1 VPYLPNTPQD
11 REAMLKSIGVSSLE
25 DLLADIP
32 EAVRLKRALSLPPA
46 LSEMEL
52 VKLMNE
58 LAESNRDTC
67 HTVSFLGAGSYDH
80 YIPAAVDHVIS
91 RSEFYTAYTPYQ
103 AEVSQGTLQAIYEY
117 QSLICEL
124 TGMDAGNASMYDGA
138 SALAEAALLA
148 HAATKRKEFILSGAV
163 HPHWRQ
169 VVETYCQGMDV
180 EIKTIPLKDGL
191 TDLNRLSEIVS
202 DRTACVVLSQP
213 NFFGCIEEAGEAGR
227 IAHARGALYLLA
239 CDPMSWSLLK
249 SPAEYGADVAVAEG
263 QPFGLPMS
271 FGGPYLGIFAA
282 KKDFVRLMPG
292 RIVGVTQDKEGR
304 RAFVLTLQTREQH
317 IRREKATSNIC
328 TNEGLCALAATVYLT
343 LMGKQGFRQVGELC
357 LQKAHYLAD
366 GIAAIDGFSIPHKQP
381 FFKEFPVLYKGDTR
395 KLLSNLSDK
404 GFLLGPELGRF
415 HPDWKGMFLVAVTEK
430 RTKEEMD
437 GLIKTMKARHP
448 EILALVLSM
457 HDEALYAERALRA
470 GARGYVNKQ
479 QLDDTLL
486 VAIRRVLNGET
497 YLSEKAGAWFAAK
510 FLGGVTLEKDSPL
523 TVLTDRELE
532 VFRLIGQGSCTREIA
547 QQLHLS
553 VKTIESYREHIK
565 QKLAQ
570 GKQQLVNAQA
580 AVQIDDKAI
589 SSSMRAKA
597 VDDEIVRHS
606 LVTYQGK
613 VVHQGA
619 LKAMNAV

>member
-1 VPYLPNTPQD
+1 MPYLPNTPQD

-32 EAVRLKRALSLPPA
+32 EAVRLKRALDLPPA
-46 LSEMEL
+46 LSERA
-52 VKLMNE
+52 VKFMNE
-58 LAESNRDTC
+58 LAEQNQDTC

-80 YIPAAVDHVIS
+80 YIPAVVDHVIS

-124 TGMDAGNASMYDGA
+124 TGLDAANASMYDGA

-148 HAATKRKEFILSGAV
+148 HTATKRPEFLVSQAV
-163 HPHWRQ
+163 HPNWRR
-169 VVETYCQGMDV
+169 VVKTYCQGMEV
-180 EIKTIPLKDGL
+180 EIKTIPMKDGL
-191 TDLNRLSEIVS
+191 TDLNRLSEMVS

-227 IAHARGALYLLA
+227 IAHARGALFILS

-357 LQKAHYLAD
+357 LQKAHYLQEEIIKLT
-366 GIAAIDGFSIPHKQP
+366 GFQPTFQAA
-381 FFKEFPVLYKGDTR
+381 FFKEFAVKTPLPPSTLAK
-395 KLLSNLSDK
+395 KLLPK
-404 GFLLGPELGRF
+404 GFFAGVDLGEFYPEFKDSLLIT
-415 HPDWKGMFLVAVTEK
+415 VTEK
-430 RTKEEMD
+430 RTRQEME
-437 GLIKTMKARHP
+437 RF
-448 EILALVLSM
+448 ILALKEDVL
-457 HDEALYAERALRA
+457 
-470 GARGYVNKQ
+470 
-479 QLDDTLL
+479 
-486 VAIRRVLNGET
+486 
-497 YLSEKAGAWFAAK
+497 
-510 FLGGVTLEKDSPL
+510 
-523 TVLTDRELE
+523 
-532 VFRLIGQGSCTREIA
+532 
-547 QQLHLS
+547 
-553 VKTIESYREHIK
+553 
-565 QKLAQ
+565 
-570 GKQQLVNAQA
+570 
-580 AVQIDDKAI
+580 
-589 SSSMRAKA
+589 
-597 VDDEIVRHS
+597 
-606 LVTYQGK
+606 
-613 VVHQGA
+613 
-619 LKAMNAV
+619 

>member
-32 EAVRLKRALSLPPA
+32 ETVRLKRALSLPPA

-58 LAESNRDTC
+58 LAERNQDTC

-124 TGMDAGNASMYDGA
+124 TGMDAANASMYDGA

-148 HAATKRKEFILSGAV
+148 HAATKRPEFLVSQAV
-163 HPHWRQ
+163 HPNWRQ
-169 VVETYCQGMDV
+169 VLETYCQGLGV
-180 EIKTIPLKDGL
+180 EIRTIPLRDGL
-191 TDLNRLSEIVS
+191 TDLHRLSKMVS
-202 DRTACVVLSQP
+202 EATACVMLSQP
-213 NFFGCIEEAGEAGR
+213 NFLGCLEEAGEVAH
-227 IAHARGALYLLA
+227 IAQAKGALFLLA

-357 LQKAHYLAD
+357 LQKAHYLHD
-366 GIAAIDGFSIPHKQP
+366 EIAKLKGFAPAFKAP
-381 FFKEFPVLYKGDTR
+381 FFKEFAVKTPIPPGELAR
-395 KLLSNLSDK
+395 KLLPK
-404 GFLLGPELGRF
+404 GFFAGVDLGGFYPEYTDSLLI
-415 HPDWKGMFLVAVTEK
+415 AVTEK
-430 RTKEEMD
+430 RTRQEMD
-437 GLIKTMKARHP
+437 RFV
-448 EILALVLSM
+448 LALK
-457 HDEALYAERALRA
+457 EATA
-470 GARGYVNKQ
+470 
-479 QLDDTLL
+479 
-486 VAIRRVLNGET
+486 
-497 YLSEKAGAWFAAK
+497 
-510 FLGGVTLEKDSPL
+510 
-523 TVLTDRELE
+523 
-532 VFRLIGQGSCTREIA
+532 
-547 QQLHLS
+547 
-553 VKTIESYREHIK
+553 
-565 QKLAQ
+565 
-570 GKQQLVNAQA
+570 
-580 AVQIDDKAI
+580 
-589 SSSMRAKA
+589 
-597 VDDEIVRHS
+597 
-606 LVTYQGK
+606 
-613 VVHQGA
+613 
-619 LKAMNAV
+619 